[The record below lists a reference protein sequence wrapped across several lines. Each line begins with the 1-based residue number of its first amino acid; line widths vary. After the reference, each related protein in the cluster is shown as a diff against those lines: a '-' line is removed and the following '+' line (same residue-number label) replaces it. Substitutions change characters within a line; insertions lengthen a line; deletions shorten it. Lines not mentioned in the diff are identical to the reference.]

1 MAEREGYGSKETLK
15 KNPPAE
21 KMSTVVPRSTRIMPA
36 LGQRLLAAPAC
47 RASHCTAAGAVA
59 AVSPPATRR
68 GSGVAV
74 LASDRSASISP
85 AASGP
90 GRRSLRANPVAVARK
105 PWDGR
110 RSLHA
115 TARNLGVDPVAHGP
129 KGLLPEFS
137 LKDKVIVVSGGAQGL
152 GLVQAEALL
161 EAGATGK

>member
-1 MAEREGYGSKETLK
+1 
-15 KNPPAE
+15 
-21 KMSTVVPRSTRIMPA
+21 MPV
-36 LGQRLLAAPAC
+36 LGRRLLAAPAC
-47 RASHCTAAGAVA
+47 RASHCAAA
-59 AVSPPATRR
+59 AA
-68 GSGVAV
+68 A
-74 LASDRSASISP
+74 A

-90 GRRSLRANPVAVARK
+90 GRRPLRTSFATAARK

-115 TARNLGVDPVAHGP
+115 TARNLNVDPVAHGP